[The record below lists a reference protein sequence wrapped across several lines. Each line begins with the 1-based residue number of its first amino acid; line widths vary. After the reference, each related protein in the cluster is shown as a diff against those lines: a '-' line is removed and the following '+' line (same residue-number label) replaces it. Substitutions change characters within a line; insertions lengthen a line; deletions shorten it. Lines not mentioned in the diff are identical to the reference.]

1 MYHKV
6 ANAFRQSDDFRN
18 KNMEF
23 DNWDDAPLKTALLRS
38 IYAYGFEHPSPI
50 QKKLLFQ

>member
-1 MYHKV
+1 MHSDK
-6 ANAFRQSDDFRN
+6 SDDFRN

-38 IYAYGFEHPSPI
+38 IYAYDLNIRVQFK
-50 QKKLLFQ
+50 KKLLFQ